1 MRSKEGWAERLIIPL
16 YQNKFLETLWNAEKE
31 INRCEGFILVSGM
44 WAPWYF
50 NMRPV
55 GDAPELFDD
64 ICRAMAEMIMGF
76 YCNLLIGVEMAGVP
90 LVSAVANR
98 IYRQGYGM
106 RFGYTRPMPIKGAK
120 PTDVAKM
127 FRDIEAGVS
136 NLVSYGQKDFVEARF
151 KDGDMIG
158 IVDDMATTIGSKIVA
173 RAIVL
178 WLAKRVGINVTCN
191 QIFYLLNRG
200 IGNRQ
205 KGIDFAQETDQD
217 LFPAEL
223 DINYVIEFDEVL
235 PLLKK
240 VMKSGEY
247 QSIIEFQENPK
258 QFDGSEE
265 GLRNRNRLIAAAA
278 RGL

>member
-1 MRSKEGWAERLIIPL
+1 MNWAERLIVPL
-16 YQNKFLETLWNAEKE
+16 YENKFLETLWNAEKE
-31 INRCEGFILVSGM
+31 ENRQEGWRLVSLM

-55 GDAPELFDD
+55 GDAPELFND
-64 ICRAMAEMIMGF
+64 ICRAMAEMISGF

-90 LVSAVANR
+90 LVSAIASKMYQQCR
-98 IYRQGYGM
+98 EI

-120 PTDVAKM
+120 PEQVAKM

-151 KDGDMIG
+151 RDGDIIG

-178 WLAKRVGINVTCN
+178 WVAKRMGINVTCN

-205 KGIDFAQETDQD
+205 KGIDFAKETDPD

-223 DINYVIEFDEVL
+223 DVNYVIEFDEAL

-240 VMKSGEY
+240 VMKPGEY
-247 QSIIEFQENPK
+247 QSIIDFQKDPKFFQGAEN
-258 QFDGSEE
+258 SE
-265 GLRNRNRLIAAAA
+265 RAKLIAAAA